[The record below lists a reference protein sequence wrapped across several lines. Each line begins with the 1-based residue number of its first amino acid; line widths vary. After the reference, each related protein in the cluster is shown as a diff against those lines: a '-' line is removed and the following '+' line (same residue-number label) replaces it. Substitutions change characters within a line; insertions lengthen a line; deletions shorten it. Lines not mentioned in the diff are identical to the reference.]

1 MEKRQICSMLEDSK
15 NYENY
20 KAWEED
26 GGSVY
31 NLK

>member
-1 MEKRQICSMLEDSK
+1 MEKRQICSMLEGSK

-26 GGSVY
+26 GGGVY